1 MDEKT
6 IEQIKIYNKIEL
18 DKEIKHYIQLQ
29 REIYM
34 DDIKGVIDSVIT
46 LGEKVDKIDTRLE
59 SVELRLGKVENRLD
73 KIDHRLDIHDQM
85 LHCHSKEIQ
94 LLKVA

>member
-34 DDIKGVIDSVIT
+34 DDIRGIIDSVIT
-46 LGEKVDKIDTRLE
+46 TGEKVDKMDIRLE
-59 SVELRLGKVENRLD
+59 SVEMRLGKVENRLE
-73 KIDHRLDIHDQM
+73 KIDNRLDSHDQM
-85 LHCHSKEIQ
+85 LHRHSKEIQ